1 MEIGWKLIKHQIAQA
16 FKKISTSSAYFIT
29 LNEFESKKVVIIGA
43 RPAGLKLFL
52 NRQKTIVMKL
62 FSLKVLSNLI
72 LQFLEIQGITTNIIC
87 K

>member
-43 RPAGLKLFL
+43 RPAGLTAVFESSKDD
-52 NRQKTIVMKL
+52 RYETIFFEGIK
-62 FSLKVLSNLI
+62 
-72 LQFLEIQGITTNIIC
+72 QFNTTIS
-87 K
+87 